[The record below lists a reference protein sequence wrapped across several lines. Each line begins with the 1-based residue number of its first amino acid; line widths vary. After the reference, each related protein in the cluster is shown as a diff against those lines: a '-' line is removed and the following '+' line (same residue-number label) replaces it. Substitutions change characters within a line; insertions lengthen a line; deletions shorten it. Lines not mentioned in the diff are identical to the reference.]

1 MDSMPAIVP
10 ALLVPPLAPATLAY
24 SLCVVFAAGIVR
36 GFAGFGFSA
45 ITVAGMSLVVSP
57 ALVVPAIFM
66 LEILASL
73 SQLRGIARDIDMPWL
88 SWLMLGNLICIPIGV
103 ALLAWLPETPLRLL
117 IGALL
122 MSAALLLRAGARAT
136 LVPTRGVRLSAGLA
150 SGFINGVAAI
160 GGIAIAVLLSTAK
173 MAPARLRATLIALLL
188 FSDVVSLVCAA
199 LMPSSAH
206 ASGNLMGPDTLKWA
220 LWLAPAMLAGIWWGQ
235 RSFKGVSPEQ
245 FGKHVLNLLIGL
257 AAVSVVRSVAGL
269 IG

>member
-1 MDSMPAIVP
+1 MTA
-10 ALLVPPLAPATLAY
+10 AELLVPPLAPGTLVY

-73 SQLRGIARDIDMPWL
+73 SQLRGIARDVDMPWL
-88 SWLMLGNLICIPIGV
+88 SWLMLGNLICIPVGV

-122 MSAALLLRAGARAT
+122 MAAALLLRGGAHVT
-136 LVPTRGVRLSAGLA
+136 LVPTRGVRLAAGLA

-173 MAPARLRATLIALLL
+173 MAPAALRATLIALLL
-188 FSDVVSLVCAA
+188 FSDVVSLICAA
-199 LMPSSAH
+199 LMPSSTH
-206 ASGNLMGPDTLKWA
+206 ASGNLLGPDTLKWA
-220 LWLAPAMLAGIWWGQ
+220 LWLAPAMLAGIWYGQ
-235 RSFKGVSPEQ
+235 RSFKG
-245 FGKHVLNLLIGL
+245 FR
-257 AAVSVVRSVAGL
+257 RSSSG
-269 IG
+269 GMC

>member
-1 MDSMPAIVP
+1 MTA
-10 ALLVPPLAPATLAY
+10 AELLVPPLAPALLVY
-24 SLCVVFAAGIVR
+24 SLCVVFAAGSVR

-73 SQLRGIARDIDMPWL
+73 SQLRGIARDVDMPWL
-88 SWLMLGNLICIPIGV
+88 SWLMVGNLICIPVGV

-122 MSAALLLRAGARAT
+122 MAAAQLLRGGAHVT
-136 LVPTRGVRLSAGLA
+136 LVPTRGVRLAAGLA

-173 MAPARLRATLIALLL
+173 MAPAALRATLIALLL
-188 FSDVVSLVCAA
+188 FSDVVSLVAAA

-206 ASGNLMGPDTLKWA
+206 ASGNLLGPNTLKWA

-245 FGKHVLNLLIGL
+245 FRKHVLNLLIAL
-257 AAVSVVRSVAGL
+257 ATVSVLRSLFSLLA
-269 IG
+269 

>member
-1 MDSMPAIVP
+1 MTAAD
-10 ALLVPPLAPATLAY
+10 LLVPPLAPATLAY

-45 ITVAGMSLVVSP
+45 ITVAGMSLVISP

-73 SQLRGIARDIDMPWL
+73 SQLRGIARDVDLPWL
-88 SWLMLGNLICIPIGV
+88 GWLMLGNLICIPIGV

-117 IGALL
+117 IGVLL
-122 MSAALLLRAGARAT
+122 MAAALLLRGGAHVA
-136 LVPTRGVRLSAGLA
+136 LEPTRGLRLAAGLA

-160 GGIAIAVLLSTAK
+160 GGIAVAVLLSTAK
-173 MAPARLRATLIALLL
+173 MAPAALRATLIALLL
-188 FSDVVSLVCAA
+188 FSDVVSLISAA

-206 ASGNLMGPDTLKWA
+206 ASGNLLGPDTLKWA

-245 FGKHVLNLLIGL
+245 FRRHVLNLLIGL
-257 AAVSVVRSVAGL
+257 AAVSVVRSVVGL
-269 IG
+269 VW

>member
-1 MDSMPAIVP
+1 MTAAD
-10 ALLVPPLAPATLAY
+10 LLVPPLAPAMLAY

-45 ITVAGMSLVVSP
+45 ITVAGMSLVISP

-73 SQLRGIARDIDMPWL
+73 SQLRGIARDVDLPWL
-88 SWLMLGNLICIPIGV
+88 GWLMLGNLICIPIGV

-117 IGALL
+117 IGVLL
-122 MSAALLLRAGARAT
+122 MAAAVRLRGGGHVA
-136 LVPTRGVRLSAGLA
+136 LEPTRGLRLAAGLA

-160 GGIAIAVLLSTAK
+160 GGIAVAVLLSTAK
-173 MAPARLRATLIALLL
+173 MAPAALRATLIALLL
-188 FSDVVSLVCAA
+188 FSDVVSLISAA

-206 ASGNLMGPDTLKWA
+206 ASGSLLGPDTLKWA

-245 FGKHVLNLLIGL
+245 FRRLVLNLLIGL
-257 AAVSVVRSVAGL
+257 AAMSVVRSVAGL
-269 IG
+269 VW

>member
-1 MDSMPAIVP
+1 MTAAD
-10 ALLVPPLAPATLAY
+10 LLVPPLAPTTLAY

-45 ITVAGMSLVVSP
+45 ITVAGMSLVISP

-73 SQLRGIARDIDMPWL
+73 SQLRGIARDVDLPWL
-88 SWLMLGNLICIPIGV
+88 GWLMLGNLICIPIGV

-117 IGALL
+117 IGVLL
-122 MSAALLLRAGARAT
+122 MAAALSLRGGAHVA
-136 LVPTRGVRLSAGLA
+136 LEPTRGLRLTAGLA

-160 GGIAIAVLLSTAK
+160 GGIAVAVLLSTAK
-173 MAPARLRATLIALLL
+173 MAPAALRATLIALLL
-188 FSDVVSLVCAA
+188 FSDVVSLISAA

-206 ASGNLMGPDTLKWA
+206 ASGNLLGPDTLKWA

-245 FGKHVLNLLIGL
+245 FRRLVLNLLIGL
-257 AAVSVVRSVAGL
+257 AAMSVVRSVVGL
-269 IG
+269 VW